1 MKRLSDMTLE
11 EKIGQLVMY
20 GKYGE
25 AQQKALAEGR
35 IGSFLNNRGEETQ
48 MRQNLALDSPT
59 GIPLIM
65 GDDVIHGFRTIFPIP
80 LALSCSF
87 DLGLIEE
94 TCALSA
100 REAAMEG
107 INMIF
112 APMVDIS
119 RDPRWGRVAEGA
131 GEDPYLGSEVARAR
145 VRGYQRN
152 DWEDMPKTA
161 ACAKHY
167 VAYGAPQGGRDY
179 DGADISERSLR
190 EIYLPP
196 FDAAVKAGVMSVM
209 SSFNDLN
216 GIPVSGNERAIRE
229 ILRGELGFGG
239 VVVSDWESV
248 EELVNHSIA
257 SDGRE
262 AARLGFKAG
271 VDIDMNSGVYER
283 YLKELV
289 REGKLTVEEI
299 DQAAGRVLKLKER
312 LGVFGKKRFVME
324 DARRLSLE
332 NLAAKELA
340 LKAARESIV
349 LLKNRDLL
357 PLRKGTKL
365 AVIGQL
371 ADDRPDMLGCW
382 AGQVEAQESVTV
394 LEGLEN
400 LGEEFRYERGCE
412 INSDIEGGIDRARE
426 IASKAQVVL
435 MVLGET
441 SSMSGENRSRAD
453 ITIPAVQRKL
463 LRSVMEINENVV
475 LVVVSGRP
483 LVLSWEE
490 ANVPAILQLWQPGH
504 QAGNALAE
512 ILYGIHNPSGKLTL
526 TFPAAV
532 GQIPVYYN
540 RKNTGR
546 PLFKKY
552 IDIQDEPLFPF
563 GWGLSYT
570 DFDYED
576 LALSSDSPKMG
587 EELKVSARVTNR
599 GDHDGSETVMLFV
612 RDVTASVTRPVMELK
627 GFEKLFL
634 KAGQSKNVQFD
645 ITGEMLS
652 FLDEN
657 LKPALEKGR
666 FEVFLGRNSVE
677 HLKGYFEL
685 I

>member
-48 MRQNLALDSPT
+48 SRQNIALDSPT
-59 GIPLIM
+59 GIPLII

-87 DLGLIEE
+87 DMGLIEE

-152 DWEDMPKTA
+152 DWEDLPKIA

-216 GIPVSGNERAIRE
+216 GIPVSGNERAIRG
-229 ILRGELGFGG
+229 ILRGELGFEG

-257 SDGRE
+257 SDGKE

-289 REGKLTVEEI
+289 REGKLTIEEI
-299 DQAAGRVLKLKER
+299 DEAAWRVLKLKER
-312 LGVFGKKRFVME
+312 LGLFGKKRFVIE
-324 DARRLSLE
+324 EARRLSLE
-332 NLAAKELA
+332 NPAAKELA

-400 LGEEFRYERGCE
+400 LGEEFLYERGSE
-412 INSDIEGGIDRARE
+412 INSDIESGIGRARE
-426 IASKAQVVL
+426 IAAKAQVVL

-453 ITIPAVQRKL
+453 ITIPAAQRRL
-463 LRSVMEINENVV
+463 LRSVMEVNENVV

-490 ANVPAILQLWQPGH
+490 ANVPTILQLWQPGH

-532 GQIPVYYN
+532 GQIPIYYN

-576 LALSSDSPKMG
+576 LALSTDSLKWG
-587 EELKVSARVTNR
+587 EELRVSARVTNR
-599 GDHDGSETVMLFV
+599 GDYDGSETVMLFV

-634 KAGQSKNVQFD
+634 KAGQSKTVQFE
-645 ITGEMLS
+645 ITEETLT

-657 LKPALEKGR
+657 FRPVLEKGR

-677 HLKGYFEL
+677 HLKGCFEL

>member
-48 MRQNLALDSPT
+48 SRQNIALDSPT
-59 GIPLIM
+59 GIPLII

-87 DLGLIEE
+87 DMGLIEE

-152 DWEDMPKTA
+152 DWEDLPKIA

-216 GIPVSGNERAIRE
+216 GIPVSGNERAIRG
-229 ILRGELGFGG
+229 ILRGELGFEG

-289 REGKLTVEEI
+289 REGKLTIEEI
-299 DQAAGRVLKLKER
+299 DEAAWRVLKLKER
-312 LGVFGKKRFVME
+312 LGLFGKKRFVIE
-324 DARRLSLE
+324 EARRLSLE
-332 NLAAKELA
+332 NPAAKELA
-340 LKAARESIV
+340 LKAARESMV

-400 LGEEFRYERGCE
+400 LGEEFLYERGSE
-412 INSDIEGGIDRARE
+412 INSDIEGGIGKARE
-426 IASKAQVVL
+426 IAAKAQVVL

-453 ITIPAVQRKL
+453 ITIPAAQRRL
-463 LRSVMEINENVV
+463 LRSVMEVNENVV

-532 GQIPVYYN
+532 GQIPIYYN

-576 LALSSDSPKMG
+576 LALSTDSLKGG
-587 EELKVSARVTNR
+587 EELRVSARVTNR
-599 GDHDGSETVMLFV
+599 GDYDGSETVMLFV

-634 KAGQSKNVQFD
+634 KAGQSKTVQFE
-645 ITGEMLS
+645 ITEETLT

-657 LKPALEKGR
+657 FRPVLEKGR

-677 HLKGYFEL
+677 HLKGCFEL

>member
-1 MKRLSDMTLE
+1 M
-11 EKIGQLVMY
+11 
-20 GKYGE
+20 
-25 AQQKALAEGR
+25 
-35 IGSFLNNRGEETQ
+35 
-48 MRQNLALDSPT
+48 
-59 GIPLIM
+59 
-65 GDDVIHGFRTIFPIP
+65 
-80 LALSCSF
+80 
-87 DLGLIEE
+87 GLIEE

-152 DWEDMPKTA
+152 DWEDLPKIA

-216 GIPVSGNERAIRE
+216 GIPVSGNERAIRG
-229 ILRGELGFGG
+229 ILRGELGFEG

-257 SDGRE
+257 SDGKE

-289 REGKLTVEEI
+289 REGKLTIEEI
-299 DQAAGRVLKLKER
+299 DEAAWRVLKLKER
-312 LGVFGKKRFVME
+312 LGLFGKKRFVIE
-324 DARRLSLE
+324 EARRLSLE
-332 NLAAKELA
+332 NPAAKELA
-340 LKAARESIV
+340 LKAARESMV

-400 LGEEFRYERGCE
+400 LGEEFLYERGSE
-412 INSDIEGGIDRARE
+412 INSDIEGGIGKARE
-426 IASKAQVVL
+426 IAAKAQVVL

-453 ITIPAVQRKL
+453 ITIPAAQRRL
-463 LRSVMEINENVV
+463 LRSVMEVNENVV

-490 ANVPAILQLWQPGH
+490 ANVPTILQLWQ
-504 QAGNALAE
+504 AR
-512 ILYGIHNPSGKLTL
+512 PSG
-526 TFPAAV
+526 
-532 GQIPVYYN
+532 GQRACRNPLRHPQSLGEIDTDVPGRRRSDTDLLQQEKHGPSSLQEVYRYPGRTALPIRLGLELHGFRLRRSRALDRFSQGGRGAESERACHQPRRLRRLRDGYALREGCDGLRHQTGDGAQRF
-540 RKNTGR
+540 RKALPDGR
-546 PLFKKY
+546 P
-552 IDIQDEPLFPF
+552 IEDRTVRNNGGDANFP
-563 GWGLSYT
+563 
-570 DFDYED
+570 
-576 LALSSDSPKMG
+576 
-587 EELKVSARVTNR
+587 RR
-599 GDHDGSETVMLFV
+599 
-612 RDVTASVTRPVMELK
+612 
-627 GFEKLFL
+627 KL
-634 KAGQSKNVQFD
+634 
-645 ITGEMLS
+645 
-652 FLDEN
+652 
-657 LKPALEKGR
+657 
-666 FEVFLGRNSVE
+666 
-677 HLKGYFEL
+677 
-685 I
+685 